1 MKIRAMNSN
10 WDVKISTYAKVK
22 VKSLVEVKLE
32 EVKVERLLEMKKKK
46 KKKGIS
52 YI

>member
-10 WDVKISTYAKVK
+10 WDVEISTYVMVK
-22 VKSLVEVKLE
+22 VKSLVEVKA
-32 EVKVERLLEMKKKK
+32 ERLLEK